1 MPVMNSAAL
10 HRGIWDALSV
20 DYVLFPSLA
29 KTFFSVP
36 LLGLLFS
43 RQFYLLLFYVQEAF
57 SRPSVHFLKFDF
69 FNTEQHYKE
78 VEKAF
83 NYGEFQT

>member
-1 MPVMNSAAL
+1 MFFQLIMSFSL
-10 HRGIWDALSV
+10 LWQK
-20 DYVLFPSLA
+20 LFC
-29 KTFFSVP
+29 SVP

-43 RQFYLLLFYVQEAF
+43 RQFYLMLFYVQEAF

>member
-1 MPVMNSAAL
+1 M
-10 HRGIWDALSV
+10 
-20 DYVLFPSLA
+20 
-29 KTFFSVP
+29 P

-78 VEKAF
+78 VEKTF